1 MRILAVLKRYNKL
14 FAILIF
20 ITIVAI
26 YLVISLSGNY
36 LKERLYHDDNIKQP
50 INNIKSIEKIV
61 DETDDGNNNSSTE
74 KNAYFEYVFTEDKSL
89 GDYIYLTNQFPTSD
103 EIGKKLEGK
112 YKTYNFK
119 LRFNDASVGVKYNIT
134 LEKLKESDLAND
146 WVKVYLVNEGVD
158 IPNCIRE
165 TGRIKTFNEYSLY
178 NGNSDEII
186 LYSGM
191 VTPEDAK
198 RGYKDYTLRMWISE
212 DVKVVNQNY
221 EERSI
226 VARVNVYANSTF

>member
-1 MRILAVLKRYNKL
+1 M
-14 FAILIF
+14 
-20 ITIVAI
+20 
-26 YLVISLSGNY
+26 
-36 LKERLYHDDNIKQP
+36 
-50 INNIKSIEKIV
+50 
-61 DETDDGNNNSSTE
+61 
-74 KNAYFEYVFTEDKSL
+74 
-89 GDYIYLTNQFPTSD
+89 
-103 EIGKKLEGK
+103 
-112 YKTYNFK
+112 
-119 LRFNDASVGVKYNIT
+119 KYNIT